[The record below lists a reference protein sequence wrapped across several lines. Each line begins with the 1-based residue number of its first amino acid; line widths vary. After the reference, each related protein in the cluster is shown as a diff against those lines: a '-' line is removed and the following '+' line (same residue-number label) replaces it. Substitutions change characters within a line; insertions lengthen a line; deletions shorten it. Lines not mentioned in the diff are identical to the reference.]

1 GALAAALESRLVQKN
16 GEGCTAAADEVDGT
30 QEILGNDQSHEP
42 SGIQNA
48 DVELCFPDSISEMK
62 LDDALVSLPSASVP
76 ELMQEELSQLYFDR
90 MHAFAPILHQLRYFS
105 WDRQSTKTESQ
116 RCLQNAMWALAAS
129 VSAQFQTIGQS
140 LYQDTRQALE
150 LLESRHSDIKSIRI
164 EQVQACL
171 LLAIYEFMRS
181 DYCRGW
187 MSAGRAF
194 RLIQLMRLQEI
205 DVPGCNRTQT
215 DWVEM
220 EEKRRTFWVAYAL
233 DRFVCIRGSDMHL
246 AKVMVRLPA
255 PEVAF
260 QSGQPVLMGFL
271 IESITADDQ
280 SSMSPFTECI
290 VLANISGRALSH
302 RHQSLVENLYI
313 NMSQNTWDRHK
324 WIGDELTE
332 RIALLSVKYAPAS
345 EQMDPLLLFTRMV
358 AQTTVLY
365 LYKIMNSMIPVT
377 AENQA
382 TVIMQL
388 NCFKVH
394 PFTPIPLSLC
404 AEFLNSYR
412 NLDDSFASQLE
423 HILKALRSLKRVN
436 NLAQAC
442 LHSFELDNV
451 DSLL

>member
-1 GALAAALESRLVQKN
+1 
-16 GEGCTAAADEVDGT
+16 
-30 QEILGNDQSHEP
+30 
-42 SGIQNA
+42 
-48 DVELCFPDSISEMK
+48 
-62 LDDALVSLPSASVP
+62 
-76 ELMQEELSQLYFDR
+76 

-233 DRFVCIRGSDMHL
+233 DRFVCIRYGCPLTLTEQVVSLYSGSDMHL
-246 AKVMVRLPA
+246 AKVSDTGHGSSASARSSISKWSA
-255 PEVAF
+255 
-260 QSGQPVLMGFL
+260 SSDGFL
-271 IESITADDQ
+271 
-280 SSMSPFTECI
+280 
-290 VLANISGRALSH
+290 
-302 RHQSLVENLYI
+302 
-313 NMSQNTWDRHK
+313 DRIYHC
-324 WIGDELTE
+324 
-332 RIALLSVKYAPAS
+332 R
-345 EQMDPLLLFTRMV
+345 
-358 AQTTVLY
+358 
-365 LYKIMNSMIPVT
+365 
-377 AENQA
+377 
-382 TVIMQL
+382 
-388 NCFKVH
+388 
-394 PFTPIPLSLC
+394 
-404 AEFLNSYR
+404 
-412 NLDDSFASQLE
+412 
-423 HILKALRSLKRVN
+423 
-436 NLAQAC
+436 
-442 LHSFELDNV
+442 
-451 DSLL
+451 